1 MVTVVL
7 QAQQPTGRRQF
18 TLPDCAIAMLEQL
31 ERAGRTITQAHE
43 DGHDALRVTFSIK
56 GKTARV
62 EVGALFE

>member
-1 MVTVVL
+1 M
-7 QAQQPTGRRQF
+7 GRRQF

-56 GKTARV
+56 GKSARV